1 MLNNINNPR
10 LVIAKGKQNSR
21 PTIDWTTI
29 SKNLNR
35 KHQACMV
42 SYVVVT
48 MNYQLYHVVSYTYT
62 WKQICSQSLR
72 KGPFTEE
79 EDEHIILRL
88 SELIGKSTL
97 IGTKFPRG
105 TWAIISAELNRDL
118 KCVYEHW
125 TVTLSKSNSHP

>member
-1 MLNNINNPR
+1 
-10 LVIAKGKQNSR
+10 
-21 PTIDWTTI
+21 
-29 SKNLNR
+29 
-35 KHQACMV
+35 MV

-48 MNYQLYHVVSYTYT
+48 MKYPLYHVPYCIIYIHIQNT

-88 SELIGKSTL
+88 SELIGKNSL

-105 TWAIISAELNRDL
+105 TWAFFSAELNRDL

>member
-1 MLNNINNPR
+1 
-10 LVIAKGKQNSR
+10 
-21 PTIDWTTI
+21 
-29 SKNLNR
+29 
-35 KHQACMV
+35 MV
-42 SYVVVT
+42 SYVIVT
-48 MNYQLYHVVSYTYT
+48 IQNPLYHVPYYIIYIHIQNT
-62 WKQICSQSLR
+62 WKQISSQSLR

-88 SELIGKSTL
+88 SELIEKNTL

-125 TVTLSKSNSHP
+125 TVTLSKRNSHP